1 MAANTSSRE
10 HPLQQQYIPSPI
22 FEEVDSSAA
31 PNTTEKSKT
40 WQTTITHVPS
50 WPVEARALKKH
61 TWLSYVFGFGD
72 MIMLLLPI
80 YFILLGV
87 AVLTLNGKPTKD
99 SSFGKDVEFAMDLGP
114 TMFPIIFAAISGR
127 SMKMIARY
135 LAERGSKLSTLE
147 LLMASQSVW
156 GTIESQMI
164 MQRLTIVGA
173 NLLFLWALSPLG
185 GQASLRLMKRHN
197 EGSPSTS
204 KIRYM
209 TTGPGGTMWGLSST
223 YSGDG
228 KFADASALY
237 TAALLAPLSTKA
249 GTSDP
254 WGNVKIPNLESLNVS
269 TSDVQGWIEVPTVE
283 FPETYSS
290 LVGLPIVGLPMV
302 GKSNFT
308 IESTYLTV
316 ECGPFSQA
324 PYPGVGNSTNNGK
337 TNFTKLDELLP
348 FSGQVWLNK
357 SQNNPFEPSKG
368 RRASF
373 FLDTNLGS
381 PWVPEDPDYDML
393 LGRLDGFVG
402 HYNETR
408 LSDEGSK
415 TKRELVFTSM
425 YATSADSSEYGLNIA
440 RCTLGQTHVESMIV
454 CTGDQCATQKI
465 RESTTDRR
473 PSALT
478 SFEHGLIMQ
487 NFAQQFPI
495 AVSFNTGSSP
505 TERFLSN
512 SSAFPFVQQAGHLTQ
527 DVAYSNLTLL
537 TPEVFSRRLS
547 LLFNTYYQLTIQPTG
562 YFGSL
567 SKNLSLY
574 GPDTLPVTDVN
585 VYLPSNLSATNNSFF
600 DWYPTFDTEVQSSES
615 PFIGATTEAHTV
627 TMQEIFLCNFAWL
640 ALLMVSSTVIFI
652 TGAVGLVLKRKTL
665 GPEMFGFVTSMT
677 YENPWVNI
685 PKGGTM
691 LDAMERARLLKD
703 MEVHVGD
710 VRGDEDTGHI
720 AFAAGVPL
728 RRLERGRLYC

>member
-1 MAANTSSRE
+1 MAGSTS
-10 HPLQQQYIPSPI
+10 PSI
-22 FEEVDSSAA
+22 A
-31 PNTTEKSKT
+31 TKSKT
-40 WQTTITHVPS
+40 LRTTITHVPS
-50 WPVEARALKKH
+50 WPEEARALKKH
-61 TWLSYVFGFGD
+61 TWLSYFFGFGD
-72 MIMLLLPI
+72 VILLLLPV
-80 YFILLGV
+80 YFLRKFLGI

-99 SSFGKDVEFAMDLGP
+99 SSFGNDVEFAMSLGP
-114 TMFPIIFAAISGR
+114 TMFPIIFAAVSGR

-185 GQASLRLMKRHN
+185 GQASLRLMRRHN
-197 EGSPSTS
+197 EGSPSS
-204 KIRYM
+204 LKLRYM
-209 TTGPGGTMWGLSST
+209 TTGPGGTIWGLSST
-223 YSGDG
+223 YVGDG
-228 KFADASALY
+228 KFADANALY
-237 TAALLAPLSTKA
+237 TAALLAPLSTKTGA
-249 GTSDP
+249 RDS
-254 WGNVKIPNLESLNVS
+254 WGNVKIPNLENLNVNI
-269 TSDVQGWIEVPTVE
+269 SDAQGWIEVPSAQV
-283 FPETYSS
+283 PETYSS
-290 LVGLPIVGLPMV
+290 LVGLPIVGLPLS

-316 ECGPFSQA
+316 ECAPFSQA
-324 PYPGVGNSTNNGK
+324 PYPGVGDSTNNGK
-337 TNFTKLDELLP
+337 TTFTRLDELLP
-348 FSGQVWLNK
+348 YPGQVWLNK
-357 SQNNPFEPSKG
+357 SRNNPFEPAKG

-381 PWVPEDPDYDML
+381 PWAPEDPDFDL
-393 LGRLDGFVG
+393 LVGRLDGFVG
-402 HYNETR
+402 HYNDTR
-408 LSDEGSK
+408 LSDTESK
-415 TKRELVFTSM
+415 TKREIVFTSM
-425 YATSADSSEYGLNIA
+425 YATSVDSGEYGLNIA
-440 RCTLGQTHVESMIV
+440 RCTLAQNHVESMIV
-454 CTGDQCATQKI
+454 CTGDQCAAQKI
-465 RESTTDRR
+465 RTSTTDTR

-495 AVSFNTGSSP
+495 AVQFNTGSSP

-512 SSAFPFVQQAGHLTQ
+512 TSAFPFIQQAGHLTE
-527 DVAYSNLTLL
+527 DVAYSNLSLL
-537 TPEVFSRRLS
+537 TSAVFSRRLS

-567 SKNLSLY
+567 SSNLTLY

-585 VYLPSNLSATNNSFF
+585 VYLPSNFSATNNSFF
-600 DWYPTFDTEVQSSES
+600 DWYSTFDTGVQSSKS
-615 PFIGATTEAHTV
+615 PFIGATIEAHNT
-627 TMQEIFLCNFAWL
+627 TTQEIFLCNFAWFAIL
-640 ALLMVSSTVIFI
+640 IVASTVIFI
-652 TGAVGLVLKRKTL
+652 TGAAGLILKRKTL
-665 GPEMFGFVTSMT
+665 GPDMFGFVTSMT

-703 MEVHVGD
+703 MEVHVGN

-728 RRLERGRLYC
+728 RKLERGRLYC